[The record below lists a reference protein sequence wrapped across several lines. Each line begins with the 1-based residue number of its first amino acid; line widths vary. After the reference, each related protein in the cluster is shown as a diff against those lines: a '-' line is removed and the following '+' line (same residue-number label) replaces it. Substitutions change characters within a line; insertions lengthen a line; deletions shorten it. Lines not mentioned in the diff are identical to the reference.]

1 MMQKVMVCQ
10 KDSADNAFW
19 GTSVVFLPTIAVF
32 VFLNRIRQIRT
43 TYIGLLWLQK
53 KQIILQAP

>member
-19 GTSVVFLPTIAVF
+19 GTSLGFLPTIAVF
-32 VFLNRIRQIRT
+32 YFLEPHKT
-43 TYIGLLWLQK
+43 FKGL
-53 KQIILQAP
+53 